1 MKKYKLYLYDW
12 DGCLAKTLNIW
23 LDAYKK
29 LFSEYG
35 IQISEQTITTKVF
48 GDWEGPKKV
57 GIQDNEKFTKE
68 LLNLVNAGFQTLVLY
83 PNAKETLVKLK
94 ELGAKIALVS
104 TSKWDSIKP
113 AFEKNNLSKLVDTVI
128 SAESVAHHKPDP
140 ESIYKAMQD
149 CGITNTEDVVII
161 GDSNKDVLCG
171 TNANIDTILFYPP
184 ENHKFYDVQGFKPS
198 TFVIKD
204 HLNIVEQFDN
214 KF

>member
-68 LLNLVNAGFQTLVLY
+68 LLNLV
-83 PNAKETLVKLK
+83 
-94 ELGAKIALVS
+94 S
-104 TSKWDSIKP
+104 
-113 AFEKNNLSKLVDTVI
+113 
-128 SAESVAHHKPDP
+128 
-140 ESIYKAMQD
+140 
-149 CGITNTEDVVII
+149 
-161 GDSNKDVLCG
+161 
-171 TNANIDTILFYPP
+171 
-184 ENHKFYDVQGFKPS
+184 
-198 TFVIKD
+198 
-204 HLNIVEQFDN
+204 
-214 KF
+214 